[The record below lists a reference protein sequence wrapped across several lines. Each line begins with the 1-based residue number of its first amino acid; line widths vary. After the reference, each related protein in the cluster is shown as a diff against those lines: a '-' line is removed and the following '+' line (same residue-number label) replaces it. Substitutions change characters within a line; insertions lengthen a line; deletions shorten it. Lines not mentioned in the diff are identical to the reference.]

1 MRKGIKY
8 TLGIYAIAFMFIVSS
23 CGNSEQSHQK
33 HEKNKTRVN
42 VQVPAFNADSA
53 YQFVFN
59 QVAIGPRV
67 PNTPA
72 HEKGAEYLVNTFSR
86 YTKNVQVQ
94 EFQVRAYDGTVLK
107 GKNIIVSF
115 NPHQEKRILLSSHWD
130 SRPWADHD
138 PNEANFHKAI
148 DGANDGA
155 SGVGILLEMARL
167 MAQQAPSV
175 GVDIVLFD
183 LEDYG
188 VPAFDG
194 RHDNESW
201 ALGSQY
207 WANNPH
213 QPDYTANFGI
223 LLDMVG
229 ADDAIFKMEYY
240 SMYYAPSVVKK
251 VWKQAAVLGYDN
263 TFLFQDGGMVM
274 DDHIPV
280 NDVLNI
286 PMIDIIHYDPST
298 ESGFFPY
305 WHTLGDNMEHINK
318 NTLQMVGETLM
329 YVVYYE

>member
-1 MRKGIKY
+1 MRKMIKY
-8 TLGIYAIAFMFIVSS
+8 PLYFFALSLILICSS
-23 CGNSEQSHQK
+23 CANSSQKKTK
-33 HEKNKTRVN
+33 HEKKKEQVN
-42 VQVPAFNADSA
+42 IQVPAFNADSA
-53 YQFVFN
+53 YQFVAK
-59 QVAIGPRV
+59 QVEFGPRV

-72 HEKGAEYLVNTFSR
+72 HENGAKYLVNTLKRF
-86 YTKNVQVQ
+86 TKIVIVQK
-94 EFQVRAYDGTVLK
+94 FQVRAYDGTVLN
-107 GKNIIVSF
+107 GKNIIASF
-115 NPHQEKRILLSSHWD
+115 NPGQKKRVLLTSHWD

-138 PNEANFHKAI
+138 PDEANFHTPI

-167 MAQQAPSV
+167 MAQQAPNV
-175 GVDIVLFD
+175 GVDIVFFD

-188 VPAFDG
+188 VPSFDG
-194 RHDNESW
+194 RHDNDSW

-213 QPDYTANFGI
+213 KPDYSANFGV

-229 ADDAIFKMEYY
+229 ADHAVFKMEYY

-251 VWKQAAVLGYDN
+251 IWKQAAILGYDN
-263 TFLFQDGGMVM
+263 TFLFQEGGMVM

-280 NDVLNI
+280 NEVLKV

-298 ESGFFPY
+298 NSGFFPY
-305 WHTLGDNMEHINK
+305 WHTLGDNMSHINK
-318 NTLQMVGETLM
+318 NTLDMVGETLM